1 MPKVLLVEDERSI
14 LKALS
19 FELEEEGFEVFHATN
34 YQEAVSFLAALECD
48 LIISD
53 LFIDSQSGDGIRLLN
68 RVQNEDKYIPFIAIT
83 AYPET
88 NLAREAKKALQDCFF
103 IKPFA
108 VEDLK
113 KKVYEL
119 LKEKSTE
126 SN

>member
-68 RVQNEDKYIPFIAIT
+68 RVQNEDG
-83 AYPET
+83 
-88 NLAREAKKALQDCFF
+88 LQR
-103 IKPFA
+103 
-108 VEDLK
+108 
-113 KKVYEL
+113 
-119 LKEKSTE
+119 
-126 SN
+126 

>member
-1 MPKVLLVEDERSI
+1 MPRVLVVEDERSI

-19 FELEEEGFEVFHATN
+19 FELEEDGFEVFHACN
-34 YQEAVSFLAALECD
+34 YQEAVSSLLAFECD

-53 LFIDSQSGDGIRLLN
+53 LFIDSENGDGIRLLN
-68 RVQNEDKYIPFIAIT
+68 KVQKESRHIPFIAIT

-88 NLAREAKKALQDCFF
+88 NLAREAKKTLQDCFF

-108 VEDLK
+108 VGDLK

-119 LKEKSTE
+119 LGEKRE
-126 SN
+126 V

>member
-1 MPKVLLVEDERSI
+1 MPRVLLVEDERSI

-34 YQEAVSFLAALECD
+34 YQEAVSFLTALECD

-53 LFIDSQSGDGIRLLN
+53 LFIDSDSGDGIRLLN
-68 RVQNEDKYIPFIAIT
+68 KVRSGEKHIPFIAIT

-88 NLAREAKKALQDCFF
+88 NLAREAQKTLQDCFF

-108 VEDLK
+108 VGDLK
-113 KKVYEL
+113 KKVFQL
-119 LKEKSTE
+119 LEE
-126 SN
+126 SRPV

>member
-1 MPKVLLVEDERSI
+1 MPRVLLVEDERSI

-34 YQEAVSFLAALECD
+34 YQEAVSFLTALECD

-53 LFIDSQSGDGIRLLN
+53 LFIDSDSGDGIRLLN
-68 RVQNEDKYIPFIAIT
+68 KVRSGEKHIPFIAIT

-88 NLAREAKKALQDCFF
+88 NLAREAKKTLQDCFF

-108 VEDLK
+108 VGDLK
-113 KKVYEL
+113 KKVFEL
-119 LKEKSTE
+119 LEE
-126 SN
+126 SRPV

>member
-1 MPKVLLVEDERSI
+1 MAKVLLVEDERSI

-19 FELEEEGFEVFHATN
+19 FELEEDGFEVYHATN
-34 YQEAVSFLAALECD
+34 YQEAVSSLMAFECD

-53 LFIDSQSGDGIRLLN
+53 LFIDSESGDGIRLLN
-68 RVQNEDKYIPFIAIT
+68 EVLQNEKHIPFIAIT

-88 NLAREAKKALQDCFF
+88 NLAREAQKTLKDCFF

-108 VEDLK
+108 AGDLK

-119 LKEKSTE
+119 LGEKRPV
-126 SN
+126 

>member
-1 MPKVLLVEDERSI
+1 MAKVLVVEDERSI

-19 FELEEEGFEVFHATN
+19 FELEEDGFEVYHATN
-34 YQEAVSFLAALECD
+34 YQEAVSSLLAFECD

-53 LFIDSQSGDGIRLLN
+53 LFIDSESGDGIRLLN
-68 RVQNEDKYIPFIAIT
+68 KVRQDEKHIPFIAIT

-88 NLAREAKKALQDCFF
+88 NLAREAQKTLKDCFF

-108 VEDLK
+108 AGDLK

-119 LKEKSTE
+119 LGDKRPA
-126 SN
+126 

>member
-1 MPKVLLVEDERSI
+1 MPRVLLVEDERSI

-19 FELEEEGFEVFHATN
+19 FELEEDGYEVYHASN
-34 YQEAVSFLAALECD
+34 YQEAVSSLMAFECD

-53 LFIDSQSGDGIRLLN
+53 LFIDSESGDGIRLLN
-68 RVQNEDKYIPFIAIT
+68 KVKQDEKQIPFIAIT

-88 NLAREAKKALQDCFF
+88 NLAREAQKTLQDCFF

-108 VEDLK
+108 VGDLK

-119 LKEKSTE
+119 LEGKNE
-126 SN
+126 N